1 MLCQEALGGERRG
14 NRRRGASLAG
24 VWGALLSLACLIE
37 CEAGCAL
44 LRVLLHGWSA
54 AVLPHGSAGVGM
66 ARR

>member
-1 MLCQEALGGERRG
+1 MSVGGAG
-14 NRRRGASLAG
+14 GGGASLAG

-44 LRVLLHGWSA
+44 LWLIMPVWSA